1 MADEDYRWL
10 DRDAAERLLS
20 GEPFDGTEHGTAHSS
35 DHGTGSPDARGT
47 GSPDAHG
54 TGPATAHPADRHAR
68 EQAARLAK
76 ALAALAPDERA
87 GSVVPA
93 DISAELPGE
102 AAALAAFREARG
114 PKARVTSTRVG
125 AGETV
130 HIGRPAEP
138 RRPARWARPMRY
150 GLAAVLAGCMI
161 GGVAVAAGTGVFPSP
176 FGDRDKPGPAASA
189 SSVAS
194 PEPLMSPSGGQSSAP
209 DVEPDD
215 VTTTPE
221 EPSTEPGSSAPP
233 PQAEGSSGGA
243 SKGGDGATKPGS
255 GDPQH
260 ENEAGGWYRKVVEA
274 CRDYRSGDLQGEK
287 RRRLEEA
294 AKGSQRVTEFCGRVL
309 GGSGGDREHDGG
321 GNYGGSGGGGDDDGG
336 NGGGDDDGDNGDGDG
351 SWGGGNDHWGNGGLA
366 PAPPVKGPSVPQ
378 TPNPSASYSVRPV
391 LPDKAS

>member
-10 DRDAAERLLS
+10 DRDAAERLLN
-20 GEPFDGTEHGTAHSS
+20 GEPFDGTENGTENGTEHGTEHDPGHGNGTNPGARSGT
-35 DHGTGSPDARGT
+35 DH
-47 GSPDAHG
+47 
-54 TGPATAHPADRHAR
+54 HAR
-68 EQAARLAK
+68 RQAARLAK

-87 GSVVPA
+87 GSVVPS
-93 DISAELPGE
+93 DVSAELPGE

-114 PKARVTSTRVG
+114 SHARVTSTRVG

-130 HIGRPAEP
+130 QIGRQVEP
-138 RRPARWARPMRY
+138 SRPARWARPMRY

-161 GGVAVAAGTGVFPSP
+161 GGVAVAASTGVFPSP

-194 PEPLMSPSGGQSSAP
+194 PEPLASPSGGSSSAP

-221 EPSTEPGSSAPP
+221 EPSNKPGSSAPP
-233 PQAEGSSGGA
+233 PQAEGSPGA
-243 SKGGDGATKPGS
+243 SKGGEGDTKPGA

-260 ENEAGGWYRKVVEA
+260 ENEAGGWYRRVVSA
-274 CRDYRSGDLQGEK
+274 CRDYRSGELQGEK

-309 GGSGGDREHDGG
+309 GGPGGDRDHDGDGSGGGG
-321 GNYGGSGGGGDDDGG
+321 GNYGGNGGG
-336 NGGGDDDGDNGDGDG
+336 NGGNDGDNGDGDGDG

-366 PAPPVKGPSVPQ
+366 PAPPAEGHPGPQKSPD
-378 TPNPSASYSVRPV
+378 PSGSYSARPV
-391 LPDKAS
+391 LPDSAS

>member
-1 MADEDYRWL
+1 MADEEYRWL

-20 GEPFDGTEHGTAHSS
+20 GEPIDGA
-35 DHGTGSPDARGT
+35 DHHTQ
-47 GSPDAHG
+47 
-54 TGPATAHPADRHAR
+54 

-76 ALAALAPDERA
+76 ALAALAADDRA

-114 PKARVTSTRVG
+114 PETRATSTRVG

-130 HIGRPAEP
+130 HIGRQAESP
-138 RRPARWARPMRY
+138 RPAPWARPIRY

-161 GGVAVAAGTGVFPSP
+161 GGVAVAAGTGVLPSP
-176 FGDRDKPGPAASA
+176 FGHRDTPGPAASA

-194 PEPLMSPSGGQSSAP
+194 PEPLASPPSDASSSP

-215 VTTTPE
+215 VTTSPE
-221 EPSTEPGSSAPP
+221 GPSSEPGTSAPP
-233 PQAEGSSGGA
+233 PDTEKSEGA
-243 SKGGDGATKPGS
+243 SKGGADTTKPGS

-260 ENEAGGWYRKVVEA
+260 KDEAKGWYRKVVVA
-274 CRDYRSGDLQGEK
+274 CRDYRSGKLQGEK

-309 GGSGGDREHDGG
+309 YGSGSDREHNGGGGYGGNAGSGSGG
-321 GNYGGSGGGGDDDGG
+321 N
-336 NGGGDDDGDNGDGDG
+336 DDDGDNDGDSGDGDG
-351 SWGGGNDHWGNGGLA
+351 SNGGGNDHWGNGGGTLVPPVDA
-366 PAPPVKGPSVPQ
+366 PSVPHPAPPASP
-378 TPNPSASYSVRPV
+378 TPTGSYSAQPA
-391 LPDKAS
+391 LPGNAS

>member
-10 DRDAAERLLS
+10 DRDAAERLLN
-20 GEPFDGTEHGTAHSS
+20 GEPFDGTEQGTGHGTE
-35 DHGTGSPDARGT
+35 HGTGHAPAQGT
-47 GSPDAHG
+47 EHG
-54 TGPATAHPADRHAR
+54 TGRSTDHHSR

-76 ALAALAPDERA
+76 ALAALAPDDRA

-114 PKARVTSTRVG
+114 GPEGRVSSTRVG

-130 HIGRPAEP
+130 HIGRQAEP
-138 RRPARWARPMRY
+138 SRPARWARPMRY
-150 GLAAVLAGCMI
+150 GLAAALAGCMI

-176 FGDRDKPGPAASA
+176 FGHRDTPGPAASA

-194 PEPLMSPSGGQSSAP
+194 PEPLASPSGGGSSAP

-215 VTTTPE
+215 VTTTPDQ
-221 EPSTEPGSSAPP
+221 PSTEPGSSAPP
-233 PQAEGSSGGA
+233 PQAEGSPGA
-243 SKGGDGATKPGS
+243 SKGGDGAKKPGP
-255 GDPQH
+255 GDPQRQ
-260 ENEAGGWYRKVVEA
+260 NEAGGWYRKVVAA

-309 GGSGGDREHDGG
+309 DGSGSDREHNGG
-321 GNYGGSGGGGDDDGG
+321 GNYGGNGGSGGGNDDGDDG
-336 NGGGDDDGDNGDGDG
+336 DDGDNGDGDG

-366 PAPPVKGPSVPQ
+366 PAPPVEGPSVPQ
-378 TPNPSASYSVRPV
+378 PTPTPSASYSALPV
-391 LPDKAS
+391 LPDNAS